1 MTRGEGFISVTRAF
15 SRAISGLS
23 ADSSYTYGQVFL
35 CKHLCSR
42 LSGSDGFSDRHDL
55 STMDLPLLE
64 VPNRGRDRPTAC
76 ASMGSGPLSAPS
88 RIATASGSD
97 RCESLPDR

>member
-42 LSGSDGFSDRHDL
+42 LSG
-55 STMDLPLLE
+55 
-64 VPNRGRDRPTAC
+64 V
-76 ASMGSGPLSAPS
+76 
-88 RIATASGSD
+88 
-97 RCESLPDR
+97 